1 MKKLVIIA
9 GIVFATTL
17 PAGCCKK
24 STIGDVGTEIAE
36 ASDIAKMQF
45 QRCRAEDNESAC
57 EDVKS
62 KLDSIE
68 QLAIKL
74 AEKAEEAEKVEE

>member
-1 MKKLVIIA
+1 MKKLVMIA
-9 GIVFATTL
+9 SIVCATTL
-17 PAGCCKK
+17 SPGCCKK

-36 ASDIAKMQF
+36 ASDIAKMQL

-68 QLAIKL
+68 QLATKL
-74 AEKAEEAEKVEE
+74 AQKAETAETAEE